1 MKFIKTIKPIGNTGH
16 ITIPKK
22 HIGKKAKIIIIDD
35 DEGKDKNGKSKER
48 DYSEAVK

>member
-16 ITIPKK
+16 ITIPKR
-22 HIGKKAKIIIIDD
+22 HIGKKAKIIIID